1 MKISEIMD
9 IPVAQQTVKPQS
21 PGARGLKLNKHRPAK
36 RWFDTEAIVKDNKTF
51 KIKQ

>member
-1 MKISEIMD
+1 MD
-9 IPVAQQTVKPQS
+9 IPVAQQTVKPAG

-36 RWFDTEAIVKDNKTF
+36 RWFDKEAIDKDSKSF

>member
-1 MKISEIMD
+1 MD
-9 IPVAQQTVKPQS
+9 IPVAQQIVKPAG

-36 RWFDTEAIVKDNKTF
+36 RWFDKEAIDKDSKSF